1 MSNCNQPSNSCDQ
14 RPVGSPA
21 VANSCSP
28 CAEIPSP
35 ETMASSI
42 ATALAK
48 ICELET
54 RLNNW
59 NILLQRE
66 RNRTAALENQ
76 IKVKKTTPSRV
87 TLTGGCGGEEADIV
101 DALSGCLEGSPRNL
115 NLAEC
120 QVPMM
125 TEDGIK
131 GVTLEATWLPAKVL
145 LRSGSFSNTTY
156 TYQMATYDP
165 PKCAKWAF
173 IQIVMGVFAN
183 STDAAYN
190 SQLLNILPNGVE
202 TSVAIAG
209 TSKSA
214 YASDTVTARVPI
226 SNGEVKFRA
235 IVGTTHTVRSL
246 SLNLVGFE

>member
-21 VANSCSP
+21 VANLCSP

-131 GVTLEATWLPAKVL
+131 GVTLEATWLPAKVS

-156 TYQMATYDP
+156 TYQMAAYNP
-165 PKCAKWAF
+165 PKCAKWAHV
-173 IQIVMGVFAN
+173 QVAMQVLSS
-183 STDAAYN
+183 STPGN
-190 SQLLNILPNGVE
+190 HTSQLFAINNAAVE
-202 TSVAIAG
+202 MEVLRSTMIPSQYDAN
-209 TSKSA
+209 
-214 YASDTVTARVPI
+214 ASTVRVPLV
-226 SNGEVKFRA
+226 NGEIKFRA
-235 IVGTTHTVRSL
+235 VVGANHSTRSL
-246 SLNLVGFE
+246 TINLVGFE